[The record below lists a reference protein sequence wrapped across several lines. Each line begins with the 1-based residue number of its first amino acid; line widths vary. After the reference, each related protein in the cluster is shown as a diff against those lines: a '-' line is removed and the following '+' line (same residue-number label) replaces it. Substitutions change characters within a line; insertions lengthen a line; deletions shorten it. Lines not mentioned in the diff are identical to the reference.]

1 MVLRP
6 VEQVYIETGDSMQKI
21 IGVICLAVGVVL
33 LVWGHNIAQSLNSQ
47 VKNIFTGSP
56 TDRVMY
62 YYLGGAVL
70 CAVGLT
76 QILWKRK

>member
-1 MVLRP
+1 M
-6 VEQVYIETGDSMQKI
+6 GGFMQKT
-21 IGVICLAVGVVL
+21 IGVICLAGGLVL
-33 LVWGHNIAQSLNSQ
+33 LVGGHHIAQSFNSQ

-76 QILWKRK
+76 QVLWKRK